1 MAGHQEDEAALV
13 TGAEQSIGAGTA
25 RAMTTNG
32 SKRLWMYAN
41 MVKSRYFEDLIK
53 PAYFEGKSPV
63 FNMAKGPIP
72 GEMHLSDGQEPC
84 AVGVCAHLRDSD
96 TVTATHRPH
105 HIAIAKGVDLN
116 AMAAEIFGKKGGLA
130 GGRGG
135 HMHLFDPAVN
145 FSCSG
150 IIAQGLGP
158 AVGSAMATKLVRGD
172 SVAVA
177 FLGEGAANQGA
188 FHEALNLASVWKAP
202 VILNHKDNS
211 YGISVSKSDCTAVD
225 TNAMRAAAYSIPGH
239 HVAGNDPDAIF
250 ETAGEALTRARSGE
264 GPSLIEIETSR
275 LEGHFMGDPEG
286 YRPEGEVER
295 LKELDPIPKYR
306 ARLLADGFEIKD
318 LERVEQDA
326 QDIVDQA
333 FSFARDNQYPEP
345 EEAYDHVFV

>member
-1 MAGHQEDEAALV
+1 MSSNE
-13 TGAEQSIGAGTA
+13 
-25 RAMTTNG
+25 N
-32 SKRLWMYAN
+32 KRLWMYAN
-41 MVKSRYFEDLIK
+41 MVKSRHFEDLIK

-84 AVGVCAHLRDSD
+84 AVGICAHLREDD
-96 TVTATHRPH
+96 VVTATHRPH
-105 HIAIAKGVDLN
+105 HIAIAKGVDIN
-116 AMAAEIFGKKGGLA
+116 AMTAEIFGKKGGLA

-158 AVGSAMATKLVRGD
+158 AVGAAMAAKLSGSD
-172 SVAVA
+172 AVAVA

-202 VILNHKDNS
+202 VVFVIEDNS
-211 YGISVSKSDCTAVD
+211 YGISVSKSDCTAVER
-225 TNAMRAAAYSIPGH
+225 NAVRAISYDMPGH
-239 HVAGNDPDAIF
+239 HVAKNDPDAIS
-250 ETAGEALTRARSGE
+250 EIAGEAIRYARNGQ

-286 YRPEGEVER
+286 YRPDGEVDR
-295 LKELDPIPKYR
+295 LRELDPIPKYR
-306 ARLLADGFEIKD
+306 ARLLADGFEEAD
-318 LERVEQDA
+318 LESAEQDA
-326 QDIVDQA
+326 RNIVERA
-333 FSFARDNQYPEP
+333 FSFARENQYPEP